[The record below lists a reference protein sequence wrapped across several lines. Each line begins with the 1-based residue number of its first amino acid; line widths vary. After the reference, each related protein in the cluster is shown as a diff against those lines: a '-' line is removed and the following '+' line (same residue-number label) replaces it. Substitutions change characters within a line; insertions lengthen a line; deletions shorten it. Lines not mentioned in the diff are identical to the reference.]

1 MRVLATSRT
10 YLYIRIDAPDSAG
23 DVTTLPDPPEA
34 ALIADDGTEPADADY
49 HTAGWIDGEVAL
61 LIGPG
66 GDGAIAYT
74 AGDYMA
80 FARITAGSEQVVLP
94 SGRVRIGM

>member
-10 YLYIRIDAPDSAG
+10 YMYITIDPPPWIG
-23 DVTTLPDPPEA
+23 DITALPDPPEA
-34 ALIADDGTEPADADY
+34 ALIADDGTEPADGDY
-49 HTAGWIDGEVAL
+49 HTAIWLRGQVAL

-66 GDGAIAYT
+66 GNGAIAYT
-74 AGDYMA
+74 AGDYFA
-80 FARITAGSEQVVLP
+80 FARITAGAEQVVLP